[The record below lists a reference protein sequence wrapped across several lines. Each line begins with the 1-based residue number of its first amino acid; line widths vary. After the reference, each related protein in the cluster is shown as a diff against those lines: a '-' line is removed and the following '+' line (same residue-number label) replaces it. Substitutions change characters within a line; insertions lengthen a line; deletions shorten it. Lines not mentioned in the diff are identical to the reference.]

1 MKVRSVVA
9 LLFLFSLFVS
19 VAVADIA
26 NPDGSRRGRTRKPSA
41 PSAELTPFRIISDEN
56 LSVPELRV
64 PRKMAAAFQAEG
76 EPLAAGTISTGGGP
90 SPIQLMVGGVLLSCA
105 MVAGGLWLA
114 RNRGMRPAKA
124 MPAVLAVGLVGVAGS
139 AVLAN
144 IAPFPKYY
152 EAGTLPY
159 ALRPPK
165 NNSQGENAPFKELV
179 GKVKVV
185 VVNEGTEIV
194 LVVPTKT
201 ANGD

>member
-1 MKVRSVVA
+1 MKVRSVIA

-26 NPDGSRRGRTRKPSA
+26 NPDGSRRGRTRKPA
-41 PSAELTPFRIISDEN
+41 PSGELTSFRIISDEN
-56 LSVPELRV
+56 LMVPELRV

-76 EPLAAGTISTGGGP
+76 EPVSAGTISGGGGP

-124 MPAVLAVGLVGVAGS
+124 MPVVLAVGLVGVAGS
-139 AVLAN
+139 AALAN
-144 IAPFPKYY
+144 LAPYPQYFD
-152 EAGTLPY
+152 AGTLPY
-159 ALRPPK
+159 ALRYSK
-165 NNSQGENAPFKELV
+165 TNSQGENISFKELS

-201 ANGD
+201 SNGD

>member
-1 MKVRSVVA
+1 MKVRSVIA

-41 PSAELTPFRIISDEN
+41 ELTSFKIISDEK
-56 LSVPELRV
+56 LYVPELRV
-64 PRKMAAAFQAEG
+64 PRKMAAAFQVEG
-76 EPLAAGTISTGGGP
+76 EPVSAGTISTGGGP

-124 MPAVLAVGLVGVAGS
+124 MPVVLAVGLVGVAGS
-139 AVLAN
+139 AALAN
-144 IAPFPKYY
+144 LAPYPMYY
-152 EAGTLPY
+152 DAGTLPY
-159 ALRPPK
+159 ALRSPK
-165 NNSQGENAPFKELV
+165 TNPQGENAPFKELA

-201 ANGD
+201 SSGD